1 MEGVEV
7 SGAEQM
13 IEEIV
18 ETEEAK
24 SERNKWIDCRGWDGQ
39 MTIDRNEGKYMV
51 KNGMQWGLARLGNTL
66 DS

>member
-13 IEEIV
+13 IEEVV

-24 SERNKWIDCRGWDGQ
+24 SERNKW
-39 MTIDRNEGKYMV
+39 IDRNEGKYMV
-51 KNGMQWGLARLGNTL
+51 KNGMQWCLARLGNTL
-66 DS
+66 DT